1 MEFKTR
7 VGVGTL
13 TGARETG
20 GQFEWQERSRQREY
34 ESWQQGWQ
42 Q

>member
-7 VGVGTL
+7 VGVGAL

-20 GQFEWQERSRQREY
+20 GQFAWQERSRQREY
-34 ESWQQGWQ
+34 ESWQQW
-42 Q
+42 

>member
-7 VGVGTL
+7 VGVGVL

-20 GQFEWQERSRQREY
+20 GQFAWQERSRQREY
-34 ESWQQGWQ
+34 KSGQQW
-42 Q
+42 